1 MKQFALLL
9 LSLCASLVAADERI
23 LRYHSDILVRE
34 DGWIDVTET
43 ISVRAEGQQIRR
55 GIYRDYPVR
64 YRDRFRNNV
73 RVLYE
78 PQSLSRD
85 GKPEAFH
92 SEASGKDVRTYFGS
106 ADRLL
111 APGEY
116 TYTYRY
122 IAGRMLGFYEE
133 SDELYWNV
141 TGNEWSFPIDAASA
155 TVRFEPAIPTDS
167 LTLSAFT
174 GPVGAKG
181 ADYTARIDAAGRA
194 RFEVTRPLQ
203 QREGMTIVV
212 EWPNGYI
219 APPTDLQKAIWL
231 LSDNLNF
238 VIALLGLGTILA
250 YYVPVWRNHGRDPAP
265 GVVFTRYEPPA
276 DFSPA
281 SLRYIRNMG
290 YDDTVMSS
298 AIVSLAVKG
307 YLRIEKDGKRHSL
320 HKLKPGADAPALT
333 TGERRIFQHLFGK
346 GASLT
351 LISTN
356 HERIGGAR
364 KVHEA
369 ALKHD
374 YHKRYFVTNGILNL
388 PALVIGLIAS
398 VVALAIGPSVL
409 VFATIAVMAVVTVV
423 FAIILKRP
431 TGLGRKLLDEISGFQ
446 EYLEIAEK
454 DELNLRNPPE
464 KTPVLFEQLLPF
476 ALALG
481 VEQQW
486 AEKFTRIFA
495 DLKGQN
501 GSDWQPAWYN
511 GSWNSMN
518 LGSNTSSLS
527 SGLGSAI
534 SSSVSPPGSSSGGGG
549 GGSSGGGG
557 GGGGGGGW

>member
-1 MKQFALLL
+1 MRKAALLL
-9 LSLCASLVAADERI
+9 LMLLGSFVSADERI
-23 LRYHSDILVRE
+23 LRYHSDILVRQ
-34 DGWIDVTET
+34 DGWIEVTET

-55 GIYRDYPVR
+55 GVYRDYPVR
-64 YRDRFRNNV
+64 YRDRFGNNV
-73 RVLYE
+73 KVLYE
-78 PQSLSRD
+78 PQSVARN
-85 GKPEAFH
+85 GEPEAYH
-92 SEASGKDVRTYFGS
+92 TETSGDDVRTYFGS

-111 APGEY
+111 PPGEY

-122 IAGRMLGFYEE
+122 NAGRMLGFYDE

-141 TGNEWSFPIDAASA
+141 TGNEWNFPIDAASA
-155 TVRFEPAIPTDS
+155 TVSFESPIPAES
-167 LTLSAFT
+167 LSLSAYT
-174 GPVGAKG
+174 GRGGATG
-181 ADYTARIDAAGRA
+181 SDYTARTDDTGRA
-194 RFEVTRPLQ
+194 RFNVTRPLQ
-203 QREGMTIVV
+203 QREGLTIVV
-212 EWPNGYI
+212 EWPKGYV
-219 APPTDLQKAIWL
+219 AEPTDLQKAIWL

-238 VIALLGLGTILA
+238 VIALLGLGAILA
-250 YYVPVWRNHGRDPAP
+250 YYIPVWRSHGKDPAP
-265 GVVFTRYEPPA
+265 GVIFTRYEPPA
-276 DFSPA
+276 NFSPA

-290 YDDTVMSS
+290 YDDTVMSA

-307 YLRIEKDGKRHSL
+307 YLRIEKDGKRHTL
-320 HKLKPGADAPALT
+320 HMLDPGENPPALT
-333 TGERRIFQHLFGK
+333 TGEQQMFQRLFMK
-346 GASLT
+346 SDSLT
-351 LISTN
+351 LINTN

-364 KVHEA
+364 KAHEM

-388 PALVIGLIAS
+388 PALLIGLIVS
-398 VVALAIGPSVL
+398 VVAIAIGPSVL
-409 VFATIAVMAVVTVV
+409 VIVTIAIMVVLIVF
-423 FAIILKRP
+423 FAIVLKRP

-454 DELNLRNPPE
+454 DELNLRNPPQ

-486 AEKFTRIFA
+486 AEKFTKIFA
-495 DLKGQN
+495 ELKGQK
-501 GSDWQPAWYN
+501 GSDWQPAWYS

-518 LGSNTSSLS
+518 LRSNTSSLS